1 MLCRFLLAVALSI
14 IAHSDAA
21 VNSARVTFNTV
32 AFPSAG
38 ESLKLVVQSLH
49 DDPILVQMK
58 HKAPYPIYTASISM
72 KDTLTA
78 RYEYVII
85 RADNTTLHET
95 ALFGS
100 SGVARVLKSVGP
112 EMSTMNEF
120 FGEVTRHA
128 AWHHHLWTAAT
139 ISRHPKVL
147 PPPNPPLTVSQRESR
162 SCPSSPFS

>member
-1 MLCRFLLAVALSI
+1 MLCRWMLLAVALAI

-32 AFPSAG
+32 AFPSVG

-100 SGVARVLKSVGP
+100 SGVARELRSVGP

-120 FGEVTRHA
+120 FGEVARHA
-128 AWHHHLWTAAT
+128 GSPGSARAVGQAMRNNPLAPDSGCAA
-139 ISRHPKVL
+139 IDAVP
-147 PPPNPPLTVSQRESR
+147 
-162 SCPSSPFS
+162 